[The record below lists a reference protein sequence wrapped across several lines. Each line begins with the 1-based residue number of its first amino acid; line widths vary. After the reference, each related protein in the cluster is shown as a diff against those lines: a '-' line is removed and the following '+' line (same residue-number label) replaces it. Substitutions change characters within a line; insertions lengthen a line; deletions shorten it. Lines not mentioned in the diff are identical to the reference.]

1 MTTTVKPL
9 HNAFETRRSIY
20 AITDTLPVSEQS
32 VIDAVEH
39 AILHTPSAFNSQ
51 TTRMIVLFGAEH
63 KKVWDIAETNL
74 RQIVGDSDFSG
85 TEQKMDSF
93 RAGVGTVL
101 FFEDEIGVKA
111 LQDKFPLYAENFP
124 NWAEHTNAMHQ
135 YAIWTAL
142 SEMGVGATLQ
152 HYAPVFE
159 QDVTQAFAVPSSWKL
174 IAQMPFG
181 GIGAPAD
188 DKSFDSV
195 SERVRVLGK
204 A

>member
-1 MTTTVKPL
+1 MTDNIKHL

-20 AITDTLPVSEQS
+20 ALTDTLPVSEQAI
-32 VIDAVEH
+32 IDAVEH
-39 AILHTPSAFNSQ
+39 AILHTPSSFNSQ
-51 TTRMIVLFGAEH
+51 TTRIIVLFGAEH
-63 KKVWDIAETNL
+63 QKVWDIAEANL
-74 RQIVGDSDFSG
+74 RKIVGDGDFSS

-93 RAGVGTVL
+93 RAGVGTAL
-101 FFEDEIGVKA
+101 LFEDEIGVKA
-111 LQDKFPLYAENFP
+111 LQEQFPLYADNFP
-124 NWAEHTNAMHQ
+124 VWAEHTNAMHQ

-159 QDVTQAFAVPSSWKL
+159 QDVAKAFEVPASWQL

-181 GIGAPAD
+181 GIGALAG

-204 A
+204 L

>member
-1 MTTTVKPL
+1 MTANIKQL

-20 AITDTLPVSEQS
+20 ALTETLPVSEQAI
-32 VIDAVEH
+32 IDAVEH
-39 AILHTPSAFNSQ
+39 AILHTPSSFNSQ
-51 TTRMIVLFGAEH
+51 TTRIIVLFGAEH

-74 RQIVGDSDFSG
+74 RKIVGDGDFSS

-93 RAGVGTVL
+93 RAGAGTVL
-101 FFEDEIGVKA
+101 FFEDQAGIKA
-111 LQDKFPLYAENFP
+111 LQEQFSLYSDNFP
-124 NWAEHTNAMHQ
+124 VWAEHTNAMHQ

-159 QDVTQAFAVPSSWKL
+159 QDVAQAFEVPASWQL

-181 GIGAPAD
+181 GIGAPAG

>member
-1 MTTTVKPL
+1 MTTTTKPL
-9 HNAFETRRSIY
+9 HNAFENRRSIY
-20 AITDTLPVSEQS
+20 AITDTLPVSEQA

-51 TTRMIVLFGAEH
+51 TTRIIVLFGAEH

-74 RQIVGDSDFSG
+74 REIVGDGDFSG
-85 TEQKMDSF
+85 TEQKMNSF

-159 QDVTQAFAVPSSWKL
+159 QDVAQAFAVPSSWKL

-181 GIGAPAD
+181 GVGSPAGEKD
-188 DKSFDSV
+188 FNPV
-195 SERVRVLGK
+195 SERVRVLGQ
-204 A
+204 

>member
-1 MTTTVKPL
+1 MTTTKPL
-9 HNAFETRRSIY
+9 HNAFENRRSIY
-20 AITDTLPVSEQS
+20 AITDTLPVSEQA

-51 TTRMIVLFGAEH
+51 TTRIIVLFGAEH

-74 RQIVGDSDFSG
+74 REIVGDGDFSG

-101 FFEDEIGVKA
+101 FFEDETGVKA

-159 QDVTQAFAVPSSWKL
+159 QDVAQAFAVPSSWKL

-181 GIGAPAD
+181 GVGSPAGEKD
-188 DKSFDSV
+188 FKPV
-195 SERVRVLGK
+195 SERVRVLGQ
-204 A
+204 